1 MAIYGYCRIS
11 TEKQNIERQH
21 RNIYGA
27 YPDVKRLYS
36 EAYTGTKQDR
46 PEWLKLLKVVKAGDT
61 IVFDS
66 VSRMSRNSE
75 EGVAQYFELYEAGVH
90 LVFLKEPHIN
100 TSVYKQQITNAS
112 LGMTDNEVVNAVLE
126 GVSKAL
132 HLLAKEQIKLAFD
145 QSEKEVKDLSKR
157 TSEGLK
163 TAKLNGKQIGH
174 KVGSTYET
182 KKAKNAKEKILRYS
196 KTFVGKERG
205 MSDKE
210 LLDLMKIDR
219 GTFYKY
225 KKELKAELEQMN
237 AEQ

>member
-1 MAIYGYCRIS
+1 M
-11 TEKQNIERQH
+11 
-21 RNIYGA
+21 
-27 YPDVKRLYS
+27 
-36 EAYTGTKQDR
+36 
-46 PEWLKLLKVVKAGDT
+46 
-61 IVFDS
+61 FDS

-75 EGVAQYFELYEAGVH
+75 EGVAQYFELYEAGVN

-100 TSVYKQQITNAS
+100 TSVYKQQIDNAS
-112 LGMTDNEVVNAVLE
+112 LGMTDNEIVNAVLE

-145 QSEKEVKDLSKR
+145 QSEKEVQDLRRR
-157 TSEGLK
+157 TKEGIK
-163 TAKLNGKQIGH
+163 TAHLNGKQSGH
-174 KVGSTYET
+174 KVGTTYET
-182 KKAKNAKEKILRYS
+182 NKAKEAKERILRYS

-225 KKELKAELEQMN
+225 KKQLKAELAQMN
-237 AEQ
+237 EEEMEQTNAE